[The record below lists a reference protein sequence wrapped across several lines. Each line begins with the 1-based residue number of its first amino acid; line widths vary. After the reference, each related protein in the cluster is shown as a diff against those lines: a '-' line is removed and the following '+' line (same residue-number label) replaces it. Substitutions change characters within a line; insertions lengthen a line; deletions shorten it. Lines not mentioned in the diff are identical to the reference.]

1 MTPKEAISWLVDTNL
16 ELARQYRCA
25 IEREIWH
32 VNRIYN
38 NKLSEE
44 VKRMLKQSIKEIQI
58 PTYPK
63 PPCREA
69 VAAVFNK
76 VPKIN
81 FLLIRAEYLDTINSL

>member
-16 ELARQYRCA
+16 ELARQYRCS

-44 VKRMLKQSIKEIQI
+44 VKRMLKQSVKEIQI

-81 FLLIRAEYLDTINSL
+81 FLLIRAEYLNTIDSL

>member
-25 IEREIWH
+25 IEREVWH
-32 VNRIYN
+32 VKRIYGLP
-38 NKLSEE
+38 LSNE
-44 VKRMLKQSIKEIQI
+44 VKELLKQSVKEITI
-58 PTYPK
+58 PSYPK

-69 VAAVFNK
+69 VAAVFHK

>member
-32 VNRIYN
+32 VKRIYGLP
-38 NKLSEE
+38 LSNE
-44 VKRMLKQSIKEIQI
+44 VKALLKQSVKEITI
-58 PTYPK
+58 SSYPT
-63 PPCREA
+63 PPNREI
-69 VAAVFNK
+69 VASIFHK

-81 FLLIRAEYLDTINSL
+81 FMKIRTEYIDLIEEL